1 MNLTF
6 KNQKANILLKQMK
19 ATKNYKKLQLI
30 DKYSK
35 GITYLQIEFH
45 LLKAPKINNTQKE
58 ILTKL
63 QK

>member
-1 MNLTF
+1 
-6 KNQKANILLKQMK
+6 MK

-45 LLKAPKINNTQKE
+45 LLKALKINNTQKE